1 MRIEVIS
8 LMMSAVLISGPFSL
22 TVAETSF
29 HIGQQQQTA
38 SGLRGEPQAERKN
51 DQQADPSEF
60 ERLRVEG
67 FDAVYNLDY
76 KTARERFL
84 QMTRLAPDHPA
95 GYLYLANNLW
105 LETLYLTRRLTT
117 SVYTGGSFYSQ
128 DANEDKVDPKRDRE
142 FQDLI
147 KQAVAVSRARV
158 LKNAKDVE
166 ALYYQ
171 ASALGIRAAYSS
183 SVKRGFS
190 RGIGD
195 ANDSVKIQ
203 REVIKLDP
211 NYIDAYLSIGLYEYV
226 IDSLPF
232 GWRLLARFAGLKGS
246 KAKGIEHLELVVS
259 RGKYGAD
266 DSRVVLLG
274 IYSKENKSE
283 RALEL
288 ISDLT
293 AHYPRNYIFG
303 LERASMLYRFGRSEE
318 GARGFAEL
326 LKDER
331 VAAQVVDLVNY
342 QWGEALS
349 NRQDYEAAL
358 ARFKEVQRWPKS
370 NAGLVSL
377 AHLRAG
383 EALDALGKRDEA
395 MAEYQMVLKRE
406 NVFDSHK
413 LATQYVKKA
422 YVPSRS

>member
-1 MRIEVIS
+1 MRLEVIS
-8 LMMSAVLISGPFSL
+8 MMLATVLAVASTGGRRAAASVLIAQGEKPRSERR
-22 TVAETSF
+22 AEPGHNQPGDLPDF
-29 HIGQQQQTA
+29 
-38 SGLRGEPQAERKN
+38 
-51 DQQADPSEF
+51 D
-60 ERLRVEG
+60 RLRVEG

-84 QMTRLAPDHPA
+84 QMTRLAPDNPA

-117 SVYTGGSFYSQ
+117 SVYTGGSFY
-128 DANEDKVDPKRDRE
+128 AENPNEDKVDPRRDRE

-147 KQAVAVSRARV
+147 KQAVAASKALL
-158 LKNAKDVE
+158 LKNPRDVE

-195 ANDSVKIQ
+195 ANESVKIQ

-211 NYIDAYLSIGLYEYV
+211 NYVDAYLSIGLYEYV

-274 IYSKENKSE
+274 IYSKENNSA
-283 RALEL
+283 RSLEL
-288 ISDLT
+288 ISELAT
-293 AHYPRNYIFG
+293 HYPRNYIFG
-303 LERASMLYRFGRSEE
+303 LERASMLYRIGRPDE
-318 GARGFAEL
+318 GGRAFAEL
-326 LKDER
+326 LKDDR
-331 VAAQVVDLVNY
+331 VTAQVADLVNY
-342 QWGEALS
+342 QWGEALA
-349 NRQDYEAAL
+349 NKKDYESAIV
-358 ARFKEVQRWPKS
+358 RFKDVQRWPKS

-383 EALDALGKRDEA
+383 EALDAIGKRDDA

-413 LATQYVKKA
+413 LAAQYVKTP
-422 YVPSRS
+422 YVPSKS

>member
-1 MRIEVIS
+1 MRLEVIS
-8 LMMSAVLISGPFSL
+8 MTVATVL
-22 TVAETSF
+22 TVGSTGARAGAP
-29 HIGQQQQTA
+29 GQIVEQQKP
-38 SGLRGEPQAERKN
+38 SPERQAEPRN
-51 DQQADPSEF
+51 NQPGESPDFD
-60 ERLRVEG
+60 RLRVEG

-76 KTARERFL
+76 KTARDRFL

-117 SVYTGGSFYSQ
+117 SIYTGGSFYSEN
-128 DANEDKVDPKRDRE
+128 ANEDRVDPRRDRE

-147 KQAVAVSRARV
+147 KQAVAVSKARL

-166 ALYYQ
+166 ALYYE

-211 NYIDAYLSIGLYEYV
+211 NYVDAYLSIGLYEYV

-259 RGKYGAD
+259 RGKYLAD

-274 IYSKENKSE
+274 IYSKEQNSG

-293 AHYPRNYIFG
+293 THYPRNYIFG
-303 LERASMLYRFGRSEE
+303 LERASMLYRIGRPDE
-318 GARGFAEL
+318 GGRAFAEL

-331 VAAQVVDLVNY
+331 VTAQVADLVNY
-342 QWGEALS
+342 QWGEALA
-349 NRQDYEAAL
+349 NKKDYEGAI
-358 ARFKEVQRWPKS
+358 ARFKDVQRWPKS

-383 EALDALGKRDEA
+383 EALDAIGKRDEA

-413 LATQYVKKA
+413 LAAQYVKTP
-422 YVPSRS
+422 YLPSKS